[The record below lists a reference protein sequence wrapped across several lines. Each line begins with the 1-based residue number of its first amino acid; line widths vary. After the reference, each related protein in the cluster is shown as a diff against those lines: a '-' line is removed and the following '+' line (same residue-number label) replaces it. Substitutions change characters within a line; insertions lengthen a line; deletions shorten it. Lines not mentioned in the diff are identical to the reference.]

1 MFLHHTSVNAF
12 RFYVFLFYSP
22 LPCPTPCGTPAL
34 GIHSEQSAHVYH
46 GVQLH
51 LFAVQLHRV
60 LTVGAVK
67 AGVSRGADAL
77 PVSGPAGGAVQTLA
91 LKSAVLAVQ
100 TLRACCRQFVR
111 Q

>member
-1 MFLHHTSVNAF
+1 M
-12 RFYVFLFYSP
+12 
-22 LPCPTPCGTPAL
+22 
-34 GIHSEQSAHVYH
+34 YH

-91 LKSAVLAVQ
+91 LKSAVLAV
-100 TLRACCRQFVR
+100 
-111 Q
+111 